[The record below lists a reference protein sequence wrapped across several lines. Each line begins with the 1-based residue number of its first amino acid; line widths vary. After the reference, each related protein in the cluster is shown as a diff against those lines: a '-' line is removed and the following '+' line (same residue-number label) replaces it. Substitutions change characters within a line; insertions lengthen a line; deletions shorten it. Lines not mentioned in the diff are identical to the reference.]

1 MIAPMRP
8 GTLPVAL
15 PLRALALLLLLCTA
29 PLSAQK
35 AVEEPRAGIAFK
47 PPKGWFELPADGDRR
62 ATVRLYCAP
71 RVVAG
76 KEVSLTPLLRV
87 MFFAKG
93 GDDSNDTVDGL
104 PRQTPYRSFDDF
116 VRRGFGGTDLVR
128 ESVKVGGVEAQHV
141 TVKGLPL
148 ERVLIAETIPVDGG
162 EAAVCF
168 EVVALQADKLK
179 KDFDGTFGSLALVGR
194 VAPERHDPPWRDTAE
209 WAKLDD
215 AGKAAARR
223 KWAEAVVA
231 ATSAAPEAG
240 FKAYKSKHW
249 TVLSAADAGFTKKA
263 IAAAEAARVW
273 CEKKL
278 PELTKDAPLP
288 AVLRIF
294 ESPDHYRA
302 FQTTVTDT
310 REYDQ
315 RRRELFYVNDRDLGG
330 STGYGQLFRAV
341 LWQVFDDVD
350 PGVLPAMPRW
360 FDNGCWEFMRSTRC
374 DGKKIEFMPSDVE
387 KGRIDYQLR
396 GKSMPALWDL
406 MQEKIQPSPDGGA
419 AEKEWGYTP
428 ECARL
433 MRWFW
438 IDEGLKAFDK
448 PTLVADYVRG
458 LAGAHQKVGPDPTL
472 DVALFGLDEAKAK
485 DRNARFYKW
494 RDAMLV
500 AANDLAVPLQ
510 PDTWRAINE
519 KWLEYNEKYK

>member
-1 MIAPMRP
+1 MRIGP
-8 GTLPVAL
+8 LPFAL
-15 PLRALALLLLLCTA
+15 PLRALVLLPFVLTA

-35 AVEEPRAGIAFK
+35 AVEEPRAGLSFK
-47 PPKGWFELPADGDRR
+47 PPKGWVELPADRDRG

-71 RVVAG
+71 RAVAG
-76 KEVSLTPLLRV
+76 KELSLTPVMRV
-87 MFFAKG
+87 MFFPKG
-93 GDDSNDTVDGL
+93 GDDGQDVVDGL
-104 PRQTPYRSFDDF
+104 PRRSPFRSFDDF
-116 VRRGFGGTDLVR
+116 VRRGY
-128 ESVKVGGVEAQHV
+128 GGVDIAAEPEKVDGVEGRRV
-141 TVKGLPL
+141 TVKGLQF
-148 ERVLIAETIPVDGG
+148 ERVVIGQTIPLDDG

-179 KDFDGTFGSLALVGR
+179 KDFDGTFGSLAV
-194 VAPERHDPPWRDTAE
+194 VARAAAERHDPPWLDAAE
-209 WAKLDD
+209 WAKLGDP
-215 AGKAAARR
+215 AKAAARR

-231 ATSAAPEAG
+231 ATTGAPEAG

-263 IAAAEAARVW
+263 IAAAEAARAW

-278 PELTKDAPLP
+278 PELTAQAPMP
-288 AVLRIF
+288 AILRIF
-294 ESPDHYRA
+294 DSPDHYRA
-302 FQTTVTDT
+302 FQTTGTDT

-315 RRRELFYVNDRDLGG
+315 RRRELFCVNDRDLGG

-341 LWQVFDDVD
+341 LWHVFDDVD

-396 GKSMPALWDL
+396 DKSMPALWDL

-419 AEKEWGYTP
+419 AEQEWGYTP

-433 MRWFW
+433 LRWFW
-438 IDEGLKAFDK
+438 IDDGLKAFDK
-448 PTLVADYVRG
+448 PTLVSDYVRA
-458 LAGAHQKVGPDPTL
+458 LGAAFAKTGPDPTL
-472 DVALFGLDEAKAK
+472 DVALFGLTDAQAK
-485 DRNARFYKW
+485 DRNTRFYKW

-500 AANDLAVPLQ
+500 ATNDVAVPLQ